1 MAGITQNKQKN
12 FIVKAIPLVRV
23 ADAEKGI
30 LKKRRV
36 VENKKY

>member
-12 FIVKAIPLVRV
+12 LIVKAIPLVRV
-23 ADAEKGI
+23 ADAEEGI

>member
-12 FIVKAIPLVRV
+12 LIVKAIPLVRI
-23 ADAEKGI
+23 ADAEESI
-30 LKKRRV
+30 LNKRRV